1 MKTPREILLE
11 RHRNAEPRLDEV
23 RRKALAAVASSSS
36 AEASETARDPGGL
49 IQLALMKAWMELIWP
64 SRQAWAGIAAL
75 WLVVGAANLEMKD
88 PVRGVPAARPAPV
101 RDLAQGLEEQRRL
114 LSELLQTP
122 KTGLAERQPATPKP
136 RSERPLTL
144 RPC

>member
-11 RHRNAEPRLDEV
+11 RHRQAEPKLDEV
-23 RRKALAAVASSSS
+23 RRKAMAVATASSST
-36 AEASETARDPGGL
+36 EASETGRDPGGL
-49 IQLALMKAWMELIWP
+49 IWVALKKAWMELIWP
-64 SRQAWAGIAAL
+64 SRRAWAGMAVL
-75 WLVVGAANLEMKD
+75 WLVVGAANLEMKNS
-88 PVRGVPAARPAPV
+88 VRGIPGARSAPV
-101 RDLAQGLEEQRRL
+101 RELAQGLEEQRRL

-122 KTGLAERQPATPKP
+122 KTRLAEPQRATPRS